1 MPTLEEDRRLFL
13 LDSYALIY
21 RGYYAFARTMRPN
34 SQGHD
39 TSAVMGFVNTLL
51 DILRKER
58 PTHIA
63 AVFDTSSPTFRHQM
77 YEPYKAQREA
87 TPEAIIYAIPIIKEI
102 LEAFHIPQIAI
113 EGYEADDIVGA
124 LARQAEK
131 CGFTTYM
138 VTPDKDYAQLV
149 TQNTFMYRPSRM
161 GNGIEIWDIDRV
173 KERFGVER
181 PEQVCDYL
189 GMMGDASDNIPGLPG
204 VGEKTAKK
212 YIATYGTME
221 NLLAHAG
228 EIKGAAGEKI
238 RENKELGVLSKTLAT
253 IATDA
258 PITFDEHCC
267 VAQRPDLEAVRKIFD
282 RLEFRRMMEAV
293 YRDFAGGI
301 PPVQPTVSP
310 VVESTSTPQEGQ
322 LDMFSTP
329 ATDSPTSILF
339 PMEDSMENTPH
350 TYLAVERDDDIVKL
364 IDRLKA
370 CKTFAFDTETTSLT
384 PIGATMVGMS
394 FAVKA
399 GEAFWLPI
407 PQENDRKKWVMDM
420 VKGIME
426 DASIS
431 KIGQNIKYDMEI
443 LSHYGVELKGEL
455 YDTMVAHYLID
466 PESRH
471 GMDTLSRRYL
481 SYRTMSYEE
490 MMAGEKDIRRVPKE
504 RLKDYACE
512 DADVTLRLWGKFK
525 DILKEKGVDGLFHT
539 LEMPMVEVLSQME
552 STGVCIDT
560 AALKELS
567 NTFSAQLTDIE
578 HRIYDVA
585 GGTFNLNSPK
595 QLGEVLFQRLGIGD
609 KIKKTRTGK
618 ISTSEEVLSALAPDN
633 PIVADILEY
642 RSLGKLIST
651 YLEALPREINPL
663 TGRVHTSYNQT
674 LTATG
679 RLSSSSPNLQNIPI
693 RTPRGSVVRA
703 AFVSSGKERV
713 IMSADYSQVEL
724 RIIASLSE
732 EESMIEA
739 FAAGEDIHRSTAAR
753 VFGVGI
759 DEVTKE
765 QRSHAKSVN
774 FGIIYGISA
783 HGLTRQTSLTHRE
796 ASEVIKSYYEAY
808 PRLTD
813 YIESQKEFARTHGYV
828 ETIMGRRRYLPD
840 INSRNAT
847 VRGMAERNAVNAPIQ
862 GSAADIIKRAMIDIH
877 NVIKREKLSTRM
889 IMQVH
894 DELVFD
900 VEREELE
907 YVKEM
912 VREKMQGAWV
922 HRVPLLV
929 EIGVGDNWLQA
940 H

>member
-1 MPTLEEDRRLFL
+1 MEDRRLFL

-21 RGYYAFARTMRPN
+21 RGFYAFARTMRPN

-58 PTHIA
+58 PSHIA

-113 EGYEADDIVGA
+113 EGYEADDIVGT
-124 LARQAEK
+124 LARQAESQ
-131 CGFTTYM
+131 GFTTYM

-149 TQNTFMYRPSRM
+149 TQHTFMYRPSRM
-161 GNGIEIWDIDRV
+161 GNGIEIWDVERV

-221 NLLAHAG
+221 NLLAHSD
-228 EIKGAAGEKI
+228 EIKGASGEKI
-238 RENKELGVLSKTLAT
+238 RENKQLGILSKTLAT

-267 VAQRPDLEAVRKIFD
+267 EVQRPDLDAVRAIFD

-293 YRDFAGGI
+293 YRDFAGGV
-301 PPVQPTVSP
+301 PPIQSSPAVPSSNPVSI
-310 VVESTSTPQEGQ
+310 QEGQ

-329 ATDSPTSILF
+329 TTDSPSSILF

-350 TYLAVERDDDIVKL
+350 HYVVVETQYDIDSLVEKL
-364 IDRLKA
+364 KSSRL
-370 CKTFAFDTETTSLT
+370 FAFDTETTSLT
-384 PIGATMVGMS
+384 SIEATMVGMS
-394 FAVKA
+394 FAVKV
-399 GEAFWLPI
+399 GEAYWLPI
-407 PQENDRKKWVMDM
+407 PQDKEQARYVLGR
-420 VKGIME
+420 VKEVME
-426 DASIS
+426 DASIA
-431 KIGQNIKYDMEI
+431 KVGQNIKYDIEVLASYHI
-443 LSHYGVELKGEL
+443 EVKGER

-481 SYRTMSYEE
+481 SYRTMTYEE
-490 MMAGEKDIRRVPKE
+490 MMGGEKDIRRVAKD

-512 DADVTLRLWGKFK
+512 DADITLRLWETFEPM
-525 DILKEKGVDGLFHT
+525 LTEKGVKTLFHT
-539 LEMPMVEVLSQME
+539 LEMPLVDVLSQME
-552 STGVCIDT
+552 TTGVCIDT
-560 AALKELS
+560 AALKEMS
-567 NTFSAQLTDIE
+567 YNFSMILTEIE
-578 HRIYDVA
+578 NRIYEVA

-595 QLGEVLFQRLGIGD
+595 QLSEVLFQRLGIGD
-609 KIKKTRTGK
+609 KLKKTRTGK
-618 ISTSEEVLSALAPDN
+618 ISTSEEVLSALAPEY

-651 YLEALPREINPL
+651 YLEALPREINPV

-693 RTPRGSVVRA
+693 RTPRGSKIRA
-703 AFVSSGKERV
+703 AFTASDKSRL
-713 IMSADYSQVEL
+713 IMAADYSQVEL
-724 RIIASLSE
+724 RIIASLSDE
-732 EESMIEA
+732 EAMIEA

-847 VRGMAERNAVNAPIQ
+847 VRSMAERNAVNAPIQ
-862 GSAADIIKRAMIDIH
+862 GSAADIIKRAMIDI
-877 NVIKREKLSTRM
+877 NDVINLEKLSSRM

-900 VEREELE
+900 VSRDELE
-907 YVKEM
+907 YMKEM
-912 VREKMQGAWV
+912 VREKMQKAWV

-929 EIGVGDNWLQA
+929 EIGVGDNWLEA

>member
-1 MPTLEEDRRLFL
+1 MEDRRLFL

-21 RGYYAFARTMRPN
+21 RGFYAFARTMRPN

-58 PTHIA
+58 PSHIA

-102 LEAFHIPQIAI
+102 LAAFHIPQIAI
-113 EGYEADDIVGA
+113 EGYEADDIVGT
-124 LARQAEK
+124 LARQAESQ
-131 CGFTTYM
+131 GFTTYM

-149 TQNTFMYRPSRM
+149 TQHTFMYRPSRM
-161 GNGIEIWDIDRV
+161 GNGIEIWDVERV

-221 NLLAHAG
+221 NLLSHSDQ
-228 EIKGAAGEKI
+228 IKGAAGEKI
-238 RENKELGVLSKTLAT
+238 RENKEIGILSKTLAT

-267 VAQRPDLEAVRKIFD
+267 IVQRPDLEAVRKIFD
-282 RLEFRRMMEAV
+282 RLEFRRMMEVV
-293 YRDFAGGI
+293 YRDFAGGV
-301 PPVQPTVSP
+301 PPVSSVVSP
-310 VVESTSTPQEGQ
+310 VMESTSAPQEGQ

-329 ATDSPTSILF
+329 ATDSPSSVLF

-350 TYLAVERDDDIVKL
+350 SYIAVEGSSEVDAL
-364 IDRLKA
+364 IERLKSSRLL
-370 CKTFAFDTETTSLT
+370 AFDTETTSLT

-399 GEAFWLPI
+399 GEAYWLPI
-407 PQENDRKKWVMDM
+407 PQDKEQGKYVIER
-420 VKGIME
+420 VKEVME
-426 DASIS
+426 DASIP
-431 KIGQNIKYDMEI
+431 KVGQNIKYDIEV
-443 LSHYGVELKGEL
+443 LSAYHIEVKGEL

-490 MMAGEKDIRRVPKE
+490 MMGGEKDIRRVPKD

-512 DADVTLRLWGKFK
+512 DADITLRLWETFEPM
-525 DILKEKGVDGLFHT
+525 LTEKGVKTLFHT
-539 LEMPMVEVLSQME
+539 LEMPLVKVLSQME
-552 STGVCIDT
+552 ATGVCIDT

-567 NTFSAQLTDIE
+567 SSFSQQLTDIE
-578 HRIYDVA
+578 NRIYEVA

-609 KIKKTRTGK
+609 KLKKTRTGK
-618 ISTSEEVLSALAPDN
+618 ISTSEEVLSALAPEN

-651 YLEALPREINPL
+651 YLEALPREINPI

-693 RTPRGSVVRA
+693 RTPRGSKIRA
-703 AFVSSGKERV
+703 AFTSSDKSRI
-713 IMSADYSQVEL
+713 IMAADYSQVEL
-724 RIIASLSE
+724 RIIASLSDE
-732 EESMIEA
+732 EAMIDA

-783 HGLTRQTSLTHRE
+783 HGLTRQTSLTHRQ
-796 ASEVIKSYYEAY
+796 AGEVIKSYYEAY

-862 GSAADIIKRAMIDIH
+862 GSAADIIKRAMIDI
-877 NVIKREKLSTRM
+877 NDVINKENLSSRM

-900 VEREELE
+900 VTREELE
-907 YVKEM
+907 YMKDM